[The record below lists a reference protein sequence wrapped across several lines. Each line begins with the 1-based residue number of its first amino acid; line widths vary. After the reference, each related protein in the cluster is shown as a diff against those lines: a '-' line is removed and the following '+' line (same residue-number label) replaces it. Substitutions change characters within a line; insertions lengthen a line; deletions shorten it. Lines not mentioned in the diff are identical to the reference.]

1 MDSADSRKE
10 NDVTILNGDFFKGH
24 SEKRKKMP
32 KPEFLIVDSTLLDHT
47 DKDSK
52 DCA

>member
-24 SEKRKKMP
+24 SEKRKKNAKTRVFNSGLYTTGP
-32 KPEFLIVDSTLLDHT
+32 HRQRF
-47 DKDSK
+47 
-52 DCA
+52 